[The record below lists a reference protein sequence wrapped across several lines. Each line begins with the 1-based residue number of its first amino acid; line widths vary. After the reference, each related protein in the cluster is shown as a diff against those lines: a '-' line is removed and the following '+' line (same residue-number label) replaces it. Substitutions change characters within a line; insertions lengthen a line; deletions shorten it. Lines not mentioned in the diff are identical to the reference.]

1 MVTLVDDDGSN
12 RRRGRPR
19 KDPDQLAVWQ
29 PPPGW
34 GRLSV
39 WMSPGERK
47 ALKLVAVQAGT
58 SVSEL
63 IRALAAGLDAG
74 VITPGEILRPAERG
88 RDVME
93 KIPTLFVRDERFKV
107 TDQVRPECAWV
118 LDGEGTATEKLDGAN
133 VRLTTRSGDL
143 VRVEKRRNPTKEHKA
158 KGIVDG
164 WYVDTDA
171 TAPEDRWILEAADAT
186 DISTWPDGEHPC
198 EALGPKFQG
207 NPLGLDHHV
216 CVPFNLEVPV
226 YADIPRDFDGL
237 ATQLAELE
245 SRFAPGRLA
254 EGVVF
259 HHPDGR
265 RAKIKRRD
273 FARR

>member
-1 MVTLVDDDGSN
+1 MFAPVNDDGNS

-19 KDPDQLAVWQ
+19 KDPDQLAVWR

-39 WMSPGERK
+39 WVSPGERT
-47 ALKLVAVQAGT
+47 ALKLMAVQAGT
-58 SVSEL
+58 TVSEL
-63 IRALAAGLDAG
+63 IRALAAGLDSG

-118 LDGEGTATEKLDGAN
+118 LDGEGTATEKLDGVN
-133 VRLTTRSGDL
+133 VRLTIRSGDL
-143 VRVEKRRNPTKEHKA
+143 VRVEKRRNPSKEQKA

-164 WYVDTDA
+164 WYVDTVAD
-171 TAPEDRWILEAADAT
+171 APEDRWILEAAAAT
-186 DISTWPDGEHPC
+186 DTTSWPDGEHPC

-216 CVPFNLEVPV
+216 CVPFNREAPV
-226 YADIPRDFDGL
+226 YADIPRDFGGL
-237 ATQLAELE
+237 AGRLAELE
-245 SRFAPGRLA
+245 SRLVPGHLA

>member
-1 MVTLVDDDGSN
+1 MDDGGN

-19 KDPDQLAVWQ
+19 KDPEQLAVWQ

-39 WMSPGERK
+39 WVSPAERT

-58 SVSEL
+58 TVSDL

-107 TDQVRPECAWV
+107 TDQVRPECTWV

-133 VRLTTRSGDL
+133 VRLTVRSGDL
-143 VRVEKRRNPTKEHKA
+143 VRVEKRRNPGREHKA

-164 WYVDTDA
+164 WYVDADEA
-171 TAPEDRWILEAADAT
+171 APEDRWILEAAAAT
-186 DISTWPDGEHPC
+186 DTTAWPDGEHPC

-207 NPLGLDHHV
+207 NPLGLDRHL

-226 YADIPRDFDGL
+226 YTDIPRTFDGL
-237 ATQLAELE
+237 AARLAELE
-245 SRFAPGRLA
+245 SHFVPGHLA
-254 EGVVF
+254 EGIVF

>member
-1 MVTLVDDDGSN
+1 MDDGVN

-39 WMSPGERK
+39 WVSPAERT

-58 SVSEL
+58 TVSEL

-107 TDQVRPECAWV
+107 TGQVRPECAWV
-118 LDGEGTATEKLDGAN
+118 LAGEGTATEKLDGAN
-133 VRLTTRSGDL
+133 VRLTVRSGDL
-143 VRVEKRRNPTKEHKA
+143 VRVEKRRNPGQEHKA

-164 WYVDTDA
+164 WYVDTSPS
-171 TAPEDRWILEAADAT
+171 APEDRWIVEAADAT
-186 DISTWPDGEHPC
+186 DTTAWPDGEHPC

-226 YADIPRDFDGL
+226 YTDIPRDFDGL
-237 ATQLAELE
+237 AARLAELE
-245 SRFAPGRLA
+245 SHFVPGHLA
-254 EGVVF
+254 EGIVF